1 MSKIR
6 HELLVYIMC
15 RYFDALRSPSVQIWT
30 YPSGAAMKT
39 LHCWE
44 TGKQSVYSRHW
55 NRLRIMDNIS
65 GWGSEITWQWG
76 RFGIHV
82 GSLLAF
88 SCIYIYTRT
97 AYDFIERRSG
107 DSGGIVPV
115 FTANSV
121 YALPCAGAAEME
133 KETAKALKHWDDSLQ
148 LQNNRFTSRTPLDQV
163 DYVQQT
169 LRLECVSFVLLGGFQ
184 PFLGVVPFFFQ
195 LRKEQNGNSRLKF
208 QHVTT
213 KITSPG
219 MPVRK

>member
-1 MSKIR
+1 M
-6 HELLVYIMC
+6 
-15 RYFDALRSPSVQIWT
+15 
-30 YPSGAAMKT
+30 
-39 LHCWE
+39 
-44 TGKQSVYSRHW
+44 YSRHW

-76 RFGIHV
+76 HFGIHV

-88 SCIYIYTRT
+88 SCIYIYTHGIR
-97 AYDFIERRSG
+97 FHRKVLRRF
-107 DSGGIVPV
+107 VPV

-121 YALPCAGAAEME
+121 YALPCACAARME
-133 KETAKALKHWDDSLQ
+133 KETSKALKHWDDSLQ
-148 LQNNRFTSRTPLDQV
+148 LQNNHFTSRTPLDQI

-169 LRLECVSFVLLGGFQ
+169 LVLRLECVSFVLLGGYQ